1 MKRLV
6 IITVGKTHSGKTTFA
21 QKLEQHLHN
30 SVVIDRDT
38 HAEFINTY
46 YKSML
51 PKQGANT
58 LKNAISRTIIDYA
71 VHETDLHLI
80 LCNANRGRK
89 GRLDLLEYFQPEG
102 FVRVLVHFD
111 IPDQILEARVAGSQ
125 RSTAIFRSA
134 STFEEVLLRQQA
146 ETDHGDVI
154 APAEDEA
161 DYLFVIKDSSE
172 VPATLQKI
180 VDIAQNL

>member
-1 MKRLV
+1 MK
-6 IITVGKTHSGKTTFA
+6 K
-21 QKLEQHLHN
+21 
-30 SVVIDRDT
+30 
-38 HAEFINTY
+38 
-46 YKSML
+46 
-51 PKQGANT
+51 
-58 LKNAISRTIIDYA
+58 
-71 VHETDLHLI
+71 
-80 LCNANRGRK
+80 
-89 GRLDLLEYFQPEG
+89 
-102 FVRVLVHFD
+102 
-111 IPDQILEARVAGSQ
+111 ARVAGSQ

-134 STFEEVLLRQQA
+134 STFEEVLLRQQD